1 MTNFEI
7 KPEAVPHT
15 DQRLLVITE
24 ADLNRLRSLI
34 ADTIYTYENATK
46 MYKKTAQYYKQEG
59 MKDESKQAYKDA
71 DKVNEKAKKLAK
83 ISAVLK
89 YNTLNN
95 KECVQNF
102 NNAGISLVDSK
113 QLYLKKQQ
121 AGAWL
126 SVAGFIDQHVTEW
139 YSYGNTGREAAL
151 NILKRYLPKKPQV

>member
-7 KPEAVPHT
+7 KPDAVPNT
-15 DQRLLVITE
+15 NQRMLVITE

-34 ADTIYTYENATK
+34 ADTIYTYENTART
-46 MYKKTAQYYKQEG
+46 YKVTARYYKQKG
-59 MKDESKQAYKDA
+59 MKDVVKQAYKDA
-71 DKVNEKAKKLAK
+71 DKINEKIKKLAK

-102 NNAGISLVDSK
+102 NNVGISLVDSE
-113 QLYLKKQQ
+113 QLYFKKQQ
-121 AGAWL
+121 ANAWL
-126 SVAGFIDQHVTEW
+126 SVAEFIDQRVTEW
-139 YSYGNTGREAAL
+139 YSYGNTGREAVL